1 VIRSASTSR
10 SRSHT
15 DPVGVNAN
23 RRPTGRVGE
32 FEVKISTIGREPTR
46 IGCADIERCLALESA
61 GVTIVHAKVIGSG
74 LNAEFWT

>member
-32 FEVKISTIGREPTR
+32 FELKISTIGREPTR
-46 IGCADIERCLALESA
+46 IGCADIESRWCQDWL
-61 GVTIVHAKVIGSG
+61 GRQVFMHKSG
-74 LNAEFWT
+74 GRIYSAEFWT